1 MGAVFAVFSGFY
13 YWIALIGNY
22 VFDRVATILAYVHFW
37 VFFIGV
43 NVTFFPL
50 HFLGMAG
57 MPRRIPR
64 YPDIYES
71 LNHLA
76 SNGSLISMF
85 SVIVFFSVLA
95 RIKFST
101 WKRDKVDKK

>member
-13 YWIALIGNY
+13 YWITIIGNY
-22 VFDRVATILAYVHFW
+22 TIDRITTILAYIHFW
-37 VFFIGV
+37 LFFVGV
-43 NVTFFPL
+43 NVTFFPM

-76 SNGSLISMF
+76 SNGSMISMF
-85 SVIVFFSVLA
+85 SLFIFFIILF
-95 RIKFST
+95 RIIRT
-101 WKRDKVDKK
+101 TPANTKK

>member
-13 YWIALIGNY
+13 YWICLMGNY
-22 VFDRVATILAYVHFW
+22 VFDRTATILSYIHFW
-37 VFFIGV
+37 LFFIGV

-85 SVIVFFSVLA
+85 SVLVFFAVLG
-95 RIKFST
+95 RIKYST
-101 WKRDKVDKK
+101 